1 MKELVLSIMGFV
13 LLLTIF
19 CTVILTSSWAD
30 KGADKQ
36 IVCTSSAINESEPE
50 SATMQGPIN
59 HFSENGKEPE
69 PDTTTT
75 CSDHTGNDADE
86 PEPAFASPHYR
97 INYHRSDPNDFKDPD
112 DRKDSITRKN
122 SFARKGSDA
131 RKNDS
136 EDAADVVE

>member
-1 MKELVLSIMGFV
+1 MKELVLSIIGFV

-36 IVCTSSAINESEPE
+36 IVYPNSAINESESD
-50 SATMQGPIN
+50 SASMQGPIN

-69 PDTTTT
+69 PDTT
-75 CSDHTGNDADE
+75 CSDRTGNDTDE
-86 PEPAFASPHYR
+86 LEVAFASPHYR
-97 INYHRSDPNDFKDPD
+97 INYHRVDPNDLKDPYAQ
-112 DRKDSITRKN
+112 KDSY
-122 SFARKGSDA
+122 SRKGSDV